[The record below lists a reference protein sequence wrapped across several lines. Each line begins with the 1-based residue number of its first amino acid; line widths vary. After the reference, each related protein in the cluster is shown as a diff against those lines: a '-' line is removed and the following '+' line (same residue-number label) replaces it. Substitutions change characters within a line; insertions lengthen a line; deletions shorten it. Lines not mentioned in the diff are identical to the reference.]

1 MAVTTRETSPSVTD
15 LVERGPIPTLALTFL
30 TRTVEPQLPIGDQ
43 LPPCHRD
50 FLACRHH
57 VEACHRHHV
66 VCHHHAAARQGA
78 VRTDSA
84 LFVCLA
90 PAQAAPHSPV
100 HPKGRR

>member
-1 MAVTTRETSPSVTD
+1 MAEWTRVRSPKVATGD
-15 LVERGPIPTLALTFL
+15 ERGLHAGRSEGRDRRL
-30 TRTVEPQLPIGDQ
+30 LPR
-43 LPPCHRD
+43 RD

-66 VCHHHAAARQGA
+66 VCRHHAAVFQGA
-78 VRTDSA
+78 VRSDSA

-90 PAQAAPHSPV
+90 

>member
-1 MAVTTRETSPSVTD
+1 MAEWALVRSQQVTGGA
-15 LVERGPIPTLALTFL
+15 ERGL
-30 TRTVEPQLPIGDQ
+30 LPR
-43 LPPCHRD
+43 HRD

-66 VCHHHAAARQGA
+66 VCRHHAAVFQGA
-78 VRTDSA
+78 VRSDSA

-90 PAQAAPHSPV
+90 